1 MKRKKKKNQSKHIV
15 KPLGKG
21 VSLSFPDPS
30 MSDSP
35 HGSNP
40 FLLLISRTE
49 VEACDTSR
57 LLSFLKPDPNNP
69 LVSIGPGGIAF
80 SVHGY
85 DDDPRELMM
94 IPEFQAFARKMRE
107 NPPCWLYFAHPESA
121 WINTMLVAGSPE
133 CIFDESGD
141 GPLRV
146 HINDQEAQAFM
157 KVQLKEYTR
166 ICTLMKI
173 DPDVVIH
180 HLEHSSSVAVP
191 ENAPHEPKF

>member
-30 MSDSP
+30 MSDSND
-35 HGSNP
+35 GKNP

-69 LVSIGPGGIAF
+69 LVSIGPGNIVF
-80 SVHGY
+80 TVHGY
-85 DDDPRELMM
+85 DDDPRELVA
-94 IPEFQAFARKMRE
+94 IPEFRAFARKMRE

-121 WINTMLVAGSPE
+121 WICTMLLAGSPE
-133 CIFDESGD
+133 CIIEESED
-141 GPLRV
+141 GPPLV

-157 KVQLKEYTR
+157 DVQLKEYTR
-166 ICTLMKI
+166 ICTLMEI

-180 HLEHSSSVAVP
+180 HLQHSSSVAFQK
-191 ENAPHEPKF
+191 NAPHEPKF